1 MGDKL
6 SQKVLIQDKIVLNM
20 KICEWNFFLIQGV
33 LSVHT
38 YIYIYYICST
48 IKYIIFCRC
57 YFLFS
62 LNIFQTLHFGM

>member
-38 YIYIYYICST
+38 YIYIYITYAVP
-48 IKYIIFCRC
+48 
-57 YFLFS
+57 
-62 LNIFQTLHFGM
+62 